1 MQDPKVQTMLDD
13 LMATDEKVEPA
24 PMSVEDESGIDG
36 RFDGPEISIPSGLQP
51 LDLRHLNAGDWS
63 MIVATLMARLGVED
77 LTLADL
83 ERQTVAAPNNEGK
96 VRVLVASFNPADA
109 DLHLSLQLTKP
120 SEFRS

>member
-13 LMATDEKVEPA
+13 LVATDAPEVETVPE
-24 PMSVEDESGIDG
+24 PSV
-36 RFDGPEISIPSGLQP
+36 SIPEGLQP

-63 MIVATLMARLGVED
+63 MIVATLMSRLGVEV
-77 LTLADL
+77 LTMTDL
-83 ERQTVAAPNNEGK
+83 ERQTVASPNNEGK
-96 VRVLVASFNPADA
+96 VRVLVASFNPTDA